1 MYSRQFRKAVLSGC
15 IYKAQQNTL
24 YVLLNN
30 DCSIRVYQL
39 FVAIFQKYFLL
50 CWPYA

>member
-1 MYSRQFRKAVLSGC
+1 MYSRRFRKAVLSGC